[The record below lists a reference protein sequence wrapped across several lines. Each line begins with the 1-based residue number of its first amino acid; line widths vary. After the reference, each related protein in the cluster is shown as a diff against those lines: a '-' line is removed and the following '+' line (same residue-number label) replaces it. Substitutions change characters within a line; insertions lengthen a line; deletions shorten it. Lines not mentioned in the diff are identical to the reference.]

1 MKPNPMKL
9 LAIDTTQAACSAAV
23 YLDGELLEQYAMAPR
38 EHTHRLL
45 PMMETV
51 LTEAGLALQQLDAL
65 AFACGPGSF
74 TGLRIAAATIQ
85 GVALAH
91 DLPVVPVSSLA
102 GLAQGAAR
110 EYGYRQILAGFDA
123 RLAEVYWGVYQYDE
137 DKAIVE
143 PLMPDVV
150 SPPAQLSEPQQG
162 TWAGVGDAWQTYET
176 VLQQRFGNIIEKIM
190 PDNSCLHAQDIARL
204 AVVAYQQGKTVVAEQ
219 ALPVYLR
226 DQVAHRKAEP
236 GHIKD

>member
-1 MKPNPMKL
+1 MKL
-9 LAIDTTQAACSAAV
+9 LAIDTTQAACSAAI
-23 YLDGELLEQYAMAPR
+23 YYDGELLEQYALAPR

-51 LTEAGLALQQLDAL
+51 LAEAGVPLSELDAL

-102 GLAQGAAR
+102 GMAQGAAR
-110 EYGYRQILAGFDA
+110 LYGYRQILAGFDA
-123 RLAEVYWGVYQYDE
+123 RMAEVYWGMYRYDE
-137 DKAIVE
+137 HHAIVE
-143 PLMPDVV
+143 PVMPDVV
-150 SPPAQLSEPQQG
+150 SSPDQLKVPEQG

-176 VLQQRFGNIIEKIM
+176 VLQQRFGNKIEKIT
-190 PDNSCLHAQDIARL
+190 PDNASLHAQDIARL
-204 AVVAYQQGKTVVAEQ
+204 AVVAYQQGKAVVAEL

-226 DQVAHRKAEP
+226 DQVAHK
-236 GHIKD
+236 KV